1 MSGPYLR
8 MLPPSASPLR
18 PVDIAAGIR
27 AWMSGQGVQSL
38 RREIKRRF
46 GARHVFFA
54 TSGRAGLSASLRAM
68 RTLCPQRDQV
78 LLPAFTS
85 FSVPSAVVNAGLGVG
100 LYDVSPRTLAPD
112 MVSLE
117 KAMNRKTLC
126 VVACH
131 LFGYPL
137 DLEPLRELCRVHGAA
152 LLDDA
157 AQAMGAQAGAELA
170 GTMGDAG
177 LFSLSR
183 GKNITAV
190 DGGIVL
196 TDREDLADA
205 LKVMPELFT
214 EGSRLRPVR
223 SLALALA
230 LMAMLHPRAY
240 WLPASLPFLGIGAS
254 VFDPDFRLESLDAL
268 RAGMGRSA
276 LDRLDDLNAA
286 RRRTA
291 ATLHAGLQGVPGV
304 RVVQPAAGTVPVYL
318 RLPLLPL
325 SGAWPGGVA
334 PQAQG
339 LGVVRSYPL
348 ALHRITGLAPFL
360 ASVGEYPGA
369 SMLAANLLTLPTH
382 GHVRGDDIR
391 AIVRVFQDLPVKR
404 CARVKEVA
412 A

>member
-1 MSGPYLR
+1 MSAPYLR

-27 AWMSGQGVQSL
+27 AWMTGQGAQSL
-38 RREIKRRF
+38 RREVKQRF
-46 GARHVFFA
+46 GASHVFFA

-85 FSVPSAVVNAGLGVG
+85 FSVPSAVVNAGLKVG
-100 LYDVSPRTLAPD
+100 LYDLSPRTLAPD

-117 KAMNRKTLC
+117 KAMNCKTLC

-137 DLEPLRELCRVHGAA
+137 DLEPLRELCRVHGAF

-157 AQAMGAQAGAELA
+157 AQAMGAQVGAELV

-205 LKVMPELFT
+205 FRVMPELFAA
-214 EGSRLRPVR
+214 GSRIRPVR

-230 LMAMLHPRAY
+230 LMVMLHPRTY

-268 RAGMGRSA
+268 RAGIGRSA

-291 ATLHAGLQGVPGV
+291 ALLYAGLQEVPGV

-334 PQAQG
+334 PQAQA

-348 ALHRITGLAPFL
+348 ALHRIPRLAPFL
-360 ASVGEYPGA
+360 AVHGRYPV
-369 SMLAANLLTLPTH
+369 SEMLAKNLLTLPTH
-382 GHVRGDDIR
+382 AFVQEADVN
-391 AIVRVFQDLPVKR
+391 AICDVFRKLSKNPGVLQ
-404 CARVKEVA
+404 KEA

>member
-1 MSGPYLR
+1 MSAPYLR

-18 PVDIAAGIR
+18 PVDIVAGIR
-27 AWMSGQGVQSL
+27 EWMTGEGAQSL
-38 RREIKRRF
+38 RSEVKQRF

-68 RTLCPQRDQV
+68 HTLCPQRDEV

-85 FSVPSAVVNAGLGVG
+85 FSVPSAVVNAGLKVG
-100 LYDVSPRTLAPD
+100 LYDLDPRTLAPD
-112 MVSLE
+112 LASLE
-117 KAMNRKTLC
+117 KAISRKTLC

-137 DLEPLRELCRVHGAA
+137 DLHVLRELCRVHGAA

-157 AQAMGAQAGAELA
+157 AQAMGARAGADLA

-196 TDREDLADA
+196 TDRDDLADA
-205 LKVMPELFT
+205 LQAMPELFAA
-214 EGSRLRPVR
+214 GSRIRPAR

-230 LMAMLHPRAY
+230 LMVMLHPRAY

-254 VFDPDFRLESLDAL
+254 VFDPDFRLEGLDAL
-268 RAGMGRSA
+268 RVGLARSV
-276 LDRLDDLNAA
+276 LGRLDDLNAA
-286 RRRTA
+286 RQRTA
-291 ATLHAGLQGVPGV
+291 ASMRAGLRGVPGV
-304 RVVQPAAGTVPVYL
+304 RVVQAADGTSPVYL
-318 RLPLLPL
+318 RLPILPI
-325 SGAWPGGVA
+325 SGAWPENLA
-334 PQAQG
+334 LKAKA
-339 LGVVRSYPL
+339 LGVTRSYPL
-348 ALHRITGLAPFL
+348 ALHRIPGLAPFL
-360 ASVGEYPGA
+360 ASTGEYPAA
-369 SMLAANLLTLPTH
+369 SMLAENLLTLPTH
-382 GHVRGDDIR
+382 AHVRGADIR
-391 AIVRVFQDLPVKR
+391 AIVRVFQDLPAQKF
-404 CARVKEVA
+404 ASVKEVA

>member
-1 MSGPYLR
+1 MSAPYLR

-27 AWMSGQGVQSL
+27 AWMTGHGAQSL

-54 TSGRAGLSASLRAM
+54 TSGRAGLSAMLRAM
-68 RTLCPQRDQV
+68 RTFCPQRDQV

-85 FSVPSAVVNAGLGVG
+85 FSVPSAVVNAGLKVG
-100 LYDVSPRTLAPD
+100 LYDLSPRTLAPD

-137 DLEPLRELCRVHGAA
+137 DLEPLRELCRVHGAF

-157 AQAMGAQAGAELA
+157 AQAMGARVGADLA

-205 LKVMPELFT
+205 LRVMPDLFAA
-214 EGSRLRPVR
+214 GQRIRPLR

-268 RAGMGRSA
+268 RAGIARSA
-276 LDRLDDLNAA
+276 LDRLDDVNAA

-334 PQAQG
+334 PETQA

-348 ALHRITGLAPFL
+348 ALHRIPGLAPFL
-360 ASVGEYPGA
+360 ASGGEYPGA

-382 GHVRGDDIR
+382 AHVRGDDIR
-391 AIVRVFQDLPVKR
+391 AIVRVFQDLPVTG

>member
-1 MSGPYLR
+1 MSAPYLR

-27 AWMSGQGVQSL
+27 AWMTGHGAQSL

-46 GARHVFFA
+46 GSRNVFFA

-68 RTLCPQRDQV
+68 RTLCPQRDEV

-85 FSVPSAVVNAGLGVG
+85 FSVPSAVVNAGLKVG

-137 DLEPLRELCRVHGAA
+137 DLEPLRELCRVHGAF

-157 AQAMGAQAGAELA
+157 AQAMGARVGADLA

-205 LKVMPELFT
+205 LGAMPELFAA
-214 EGSRLRPVR
+214 GSRIRPIR

-268 RAGMGRSA
+268 RAGIGRSA

-291 ATLHAGLQGVPGV
+291 ASLFAGLEGVPGV
-304 RVVQPAAGTVPVYL
+304 RVVQPGAGTLPVYL
-318 RLPLLPL
+318 RLPVLPR
-325 SGAWPGGVA
+325 SGTWPGGVA
-334 PQAQG
+334 PQAQA

-348 ALHRITGLAPFL
+348 ALHRIAGLAPFL
-360 ASVGEYPGA
+360 ASVGEYSGA

-382 GHVRGDDIR
+382 GHVRGGDIR
-391 AIVRVFQDLPVKR
+391 AMVRVFQDLPAKR
-404 CARVKEVA
+404 CASVKEVA

>member
-18 PVDIAAGIR
+18 PADIAAGIR
-27 AWMSGQGVQSL
+27 AWVTGQGAQSL

-54 TSGRAGLSASLRAM
+54 TSGRAGLSALLRAM

-85 FSVPSAVVNAGLGVG
+85 FSVPSAVVNAGLKVG

-112 MVSLE
+112 MASLE

-157 AQAMGAQAGAELA
+157 AQAMGARAGTELA

-214 EGSRLRPVR
+214 EGSRLRPVQ
-223 SLALALA
+223 SLGLALA

-268 RAGMGRSA
+268 RAGIARSV

-334 PQAQG
+334 PEAQA

-348 ALHRITGLAPFL
+348 ALHRIPGLAPFL
-360 ASVGEYPGA
+360 VSVGEYPGA

-391 AIVRVFQDLPVKR
+391 AIVRAFQDLPAKR